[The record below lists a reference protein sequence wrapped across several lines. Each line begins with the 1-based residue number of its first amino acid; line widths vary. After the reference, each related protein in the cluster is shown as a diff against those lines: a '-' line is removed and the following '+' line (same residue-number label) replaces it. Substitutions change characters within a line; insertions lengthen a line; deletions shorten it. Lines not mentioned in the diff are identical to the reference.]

1 MAACNALLLSV
12 AVSVQCPRPGG
23 VTATI
28 SSGSLLLVSVCG
40 GLGHEAYAQG
50 SDRCHD
56 PVHGRVAGFAGVGR
70 MDRNDGSMVMENPK
84 CPECGNRRKFVHRTV
99 EYEICY
105 YDSEDG
111 LVTDS
116 KSLEID
122 SSVVVSCGECGYDM
136 SDD

>member
-1 MAACNALLLSV
+1 M
-12 AVSVQCPRPGG
+12 QCPRPGG

-28 SSGSLLLVSVCG
+28 SSGSLLSVSACG
-40 GLGHEAYAQG
+40 RISHEAYAQG

-56 PVHGRVAGFAGVGR
+56 PVHGRAVGFAGVGR
-70 MDRNDGSMVMENPK
+70 LDRNEWSMVMENPK
-84 CPECGNRRKFVHRTV
+84 CPECGNGRKFVHRTV

-111 LVTDS
+111 LVTDA

-122 SSVVVSCGECGYDM
+122 SSVVVACGECGYDM
-136 SDD
+136 SEE